1 MTSHEKH
8 TSPQERADISETP
21 PTINPIDLPS
31 KLLRAAYFVGKVP
44 LKSLRSDPRISYAIY
59 VPEQYCAIHD
69 ILQNPE
75 NDVPPRLP
83 LVVNVHSTRRDAITC
98 RDSLIDFADKHGVA
112 ILAPL
117 FPAGLD
123 SLFDLDSYKLLRT
136 DFLQADLRLLDMLN
150 EVGHIWPG
158 INTDPIIL
166 VGFSGGGQ
174 FVNRFM
180 YLNPE
185 RVSAVAIAAPGQVTK
200 LNVSEPWPKGIK
212 DVDEVFPGEEVNVD
226 AIKQIEDVLLL
237 VGEDDEMSNGQVE
250 LLQWLAKRKAKL
262 KGETV
267 EEKLGRMSRVQGV
280 KSLQK
285 DWRKHGIEAK
295 LEIVPGVRH
304 TYRDLLSSLIAW
316 LEDCSAI
323 VDRE

>member
-1 MTSHEKH
+1 MTSHE
-8 TSPQERADISETP
+8 TRASPQERANISETS
-21 PTINPIDLPS
+21 PTINPIELPS

-44 LKSLRSDPRISYAIY
+44 IKSLRSDPRISYAIY
-59 VPEQYCAIHD
+59 VPEQYCAVHD

-75 NDVPPRLP
+75 NDIPPRLP
-83 LVVNVHSTRRDAITC
+83 LIVNVHSTRRQALVC

-136 DFLQADLRLLDMLN
+136 DFLQADLRLIDMLN

-158 INTDPIIL
+158 IVADPIIL
-166 VGFSGGGQ
+166 MGFSGGGQ
-174 FVNRFM
+174 FVHRFM

-185 RVSAVAIAAPGQVTK
+185 RVSAVAVAAPGQVTK
-200 LNVSEPWPKGIK
+200 LNMSEPWPRGIA
-212 DVDEVFPGEEVNVD
+212 DVEKLFPGEEIDVA
-226 AIKQIEDVLLL
+226 AIAQVGDILLL
-237 VGEDDEMSNGQVE
+237 GGEEDTFSGGQVE

-267 EEKLGRMSRVQGV
+267 EEMLSRTSRVQGL

-295 LEIVPGVRH
+295 LKIVPGVGH
-304 TYRDLLSSLIAW
+304 SYQDLLPSLIAW
-316 LEDCSAI
+316 LGECSDI
-323 VDRE
+323 VNRE